1 MSIPAK
7 KGNAVVWNPHNPA
20 SLLVPTVRGESDG
33 AFATNTFLSHDGVG
47 CNDHERTAVM
57 DLLDAQD
64 AYLQS
69 PTGPQ
74 ALLSLSKSYRRALS
88 NCLQGWEDE
97 LLSSEQQD
105 DAADAQDGSISSN
118 LENLEL
124 LKVAYAVT
132 HLSETFL
139 LLPANDQ
146 VMDFYEST
154 TNLPGAVTAET
165 VRYLRL
171 HHMTEA
177 SDFLDEE
184 TLDNLFQSIQPDQW
198 EGTGAVYW
206 QLLEK
211 YVVRGNL
218 EDAWGLLTRHSLCR
232 RCTEAI
238 AAAASNSSS
247 NVLAGLDEYTAASL
261 QEDREG
267 LEALRAILLSAP
279 LPGGRTDQF
288 DAVLADDDDYRKHGG
303 DDGQEFDEDDPN
315 NCYIEGIPLSAYR
328 LWETSSKRRGK
339 GDMPS
344 AYNDQYSKQ
353 VYRSWQ
359 QSIRSLPALDKLC
372 RRMPSLR
379 KILDILNGDFS
390 KVQFDSWAEQFCAEL
405 LYKAPD
411 LRLVDMN
418 IRAMRVIEQ
427 HNKNDSQMMSDESGG
442 GMSEFEE
449 VVLSVMKGNA
459 GRVIEVMHQL
469 GGGSGAALPAVMTS
483 LLCNLLHDA
492 EILPEVSTSY
502 SLKTELLL
510 NAAFAIHSSLATE
523 GHSDVATRLTARFL
537 VPHIKVRGDIRIAAT
552 LVETLEHHYPKSD
565 AEANALLALCRSLVE
580 RKNVRVLDGCVSI
593 CLARYRY
600 YLKDQRPG
608 GAFHWLLVGMEFES
622 LILSTRNDS
631 SKMMIDSS
639 ENAIDT
645 NWQRAQETGV
655 CHRLLVNYCLET
667 TRGLLKEMLGEGEEG
682 FAILHG
688 RAKEMI
694 ATAVEET
701 DFSTF
706 IRSARALENML
717 LIANAIAED
726 KGDRIVADN
735 IVALLEERAD
745 EEENGVVSSL
755 ARFSMHWDILKLA
768 KGVLRRDADLQSG
781 VGNQKGFKSS
791 FDVNGMK
798 VLLERFTVIS
808 AAKDM
813 EKAPLVPEETK
824 GMRLALGEG
833 LMRALVVENAT
844 KRIHMEASK
853 TSISGIYSS
862 DLGKHSREKQ
872 ELVVARMLD

>member
-1 MSIPAK
+1 M
-7 KGNAVVWNPHNPA
+7 
-20 SLLVPTVRGESDG
+20 E
-33 AFATNTFLSHDGVG
+33 
-47 CNDHERTAVM
+47 
-57 DLLDAQD
+57 
-64 AYLQS
+64 
-69 PTGPQ
+69 
-74 ALLSLSKSYRRALS
+74 
-88 NCLQGWEDE
+88 
-97 LLSSEQQD
+97 
-105 DAADAQDGSISSN
+105 
-118 LENLEL
+118 
-124 LKVAYAVT
+124 
-132 HLSETFL
+132 
-139 LLPANDQ
+139 
-146 VMDFYEST
+146 FYEST

-177 SDFLDEE
+177 SDFLDDE
-184 TLDNLFQSIQPDQW
+184 TLDNLFESVQPDQW
-198 EGTGAVYW
+198 EGTGEIYW
-206 QLLEK
+206 QLAEK
-211 YVVRGNL
+211 YVLRGNL

-238 AAAASNSSS
+238 AATTASKDSNAIAAVS
-247 NVLAGLDEYTAASL
+247 LDEYTAASL

-288 DAVLADDDDYRKHGG
+288 DAALADDDDYRLHGG
-303 DDGQEFDEDDPN
+303 NSSNGEYLDEDDPN

-339 GDMPS
+339 GDVPS
-344 AYNDQYSKQ
+344 TYNDQYSKQ
-353 VYRSWQ
+353 VYQTWK
-359 QSIRSLPALDKLC
+359 QSIRSLPALVKLC

-379 KILDILNGDFS
+379 KILDILMGDFS
-390 KVQFDSWAEQFCAEL
+390 KVEFDSWAEQFCAEL

-411 LRLVDMN
+411 LRLVDIN
-418 IRAMRVIEQ
+418 NRALRVMEQ
-427 HNKNDSQMMSDESGG
+427 HNNNDSSSSQMMMSDDDGTS

-483 LLCNLLHDA
+483 LLCNLLDDA

-523 GHSDVATRLTARFL
+523 GHNDVATRLTARFL
-537 VPHIKVRGDIRIAAT
+537 VPHIKVKGDIRITAA
-552 LVETLEHHYPKSD
+552 LVDTLEHHYPKSD
-565 AEANALLALCRSLVE
+565 AEANALLGLCRSLVE

-593 CLARYRY
+593 CLARYRH

-622 LILSTRNDS
+622 LILGTRNES
-631 SKMMIDSS
+631 SRMKIDSS
-639 ENAIDT
+639 ENVVDA
-645 NWQRAQETGV
+645 NWQKPQEAGV

-667 TRGLLKEMLGEGEEG
+667 TRGLLKEMLGEGDEG
-682 FAILHG
+682 VAILHG

-706 IRSARALENML
+706 LRSARALENML
-717 LIANAIAED
+717 LIANAITED
-726 KGDRIVADN
+726 KGGSIVANN

-755 ARFSMHWDILKLA
+755 APFSMHWDLLKLA
-768 KGVLRRDADLQSG
+768 KGLLQRDADLQSR
-781 VGNQKGFKSS
+781 VGNQKGCISS
-791 FDVNGMK
+791 FDVHGMQ
-798 VLLERFTVIS
+798 VLLERLTIIS

-813 EKAPLVPEETK
+813 EKAPLTPEETK

-833 LMRALVVENAT
+833 LMRAFV
-844 KRIHMEASK
+844 
-853 TSISGIYSS
+853 
-862 DLGKHSREKQ
+862 
-872 ELVVARMLD
+872 